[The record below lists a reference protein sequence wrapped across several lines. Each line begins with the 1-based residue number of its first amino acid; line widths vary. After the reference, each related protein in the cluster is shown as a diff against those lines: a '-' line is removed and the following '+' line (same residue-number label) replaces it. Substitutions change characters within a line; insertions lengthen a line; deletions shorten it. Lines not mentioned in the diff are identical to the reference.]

1 MHESKNAILTFIFRE
16 WLLLIS
22 LFGLIGTSFYLGKLP
37 HYSLEGVAPI
47 FLFFALFV
55 AAKGIEQSFFF
66 QCLARHME
74 GGRFLAP
81 KFVLLTFLISLVV
94 SIDVSLV
101 VMLPILFAMHIRN
114 KVNLAV
120 IVAMTAHLGAALT
133 PFGTP
138 QNLFIFSFYHLNV
151 AEFIRVIAPFSM
163 GLLLL
168 FFSASFFIRVEY
180 TAPESCEVPKVNW
193 MMTAVYLLL
202 FGSVVLTVFRIVPIY
217 IATLPPLFALLF
229 DRRSLRVDYLLL
241 LTFLIFLGLAENV
254 REIIDVWVNHPGHI
268 FLLTAGLSQIISNV
282 PATLL
287 LEKFT
292 GEWKALLWGSN
303 VGSFG
308 TPIAAMANLIAY
320 RLYLSSES
328 AAQSGSYLLR
338 FSGFSLMVLFAG
350 SGLYIGYLKGWFW

>member
-1 MHESKNAILTFIFRE
+1 MHESKNAVLTFVLKE

-22 LFGLIGTSFYLGKLP
+22 LLALGGTSLWLWKLP
-37 HYSLEGVAPI
+37 HYSWEGVEPI

-74 GGRFLAP
+74 GGHFLAP

-114 KVNLAV
+114 KINLA
-120 IVAMTAHLGAALT
+120 ILVALTAHVGAALT

-138 QNLFIFSFYHLNV
+138 QNLFIFSFFHLNV
-151 AEFIRVIAPFSM
+151 VEFIRVIAPFSM

-168 FFSASFFIRVEY
+168 FLAGSFFIRVEY
-180 TAPESCEVPKVNW
+180 TVPETVEAPKVNW
-193 MMTAVYLLL
+193 LMTVAYLLL
-202 FGSVVLTVFRIVPIY
+202 FSSVVLAVFHVVPVFV
-217 IATLPPLFALLF
+217 AVLPPLFALLF
-229 DRRSLRVDYLLL
+229 DRKSLRIDYLLL
-241 LTFLIFLGLAENV
+241 LTFLVFLGLAENV
-254 REIIDVWVNHPGHI
+254 RAIIDIWVTHPGHI

-292 GEWKALLWGSN
+292 GEWEALLWGSN

-320 RLYLSSES
+320 RLFLSSGS
-328 AAQSGSYLLR
+328 GAQSGRYLLR
-338 FSGFSLMVLFAG
+338 FTGFSLIALLAG
-350 SGLYIGYLKGWFW
+350 GGLYVGYLEGWFW

>member
-1 MHESKNAILTFIFRE
+1 MHENKNAVLTFIMKE

-22 LFGLIGTSFYLGKLP
+22 LLALGGTSLWLWKLP
-37 HYSLEGVAPI
+37 HYSLEGVEPI

-55 AAKGIEQSFFF
+55 AAKGIEKSFFF

-81 KFVLLTFLISLVV
+81 KFVLLTFLISLIV

-101 VMLPILFAMHIRN
+101 VILPILFAMHIRN
-114 KVNLAV
+114 KINLAV
-120 IVAMTAHLGAALT
+120 VVALTAHVGAALT

-151 AEFIRVIAPFSM
+151 VEFIRVIAPFSM

-168 FFSASFFIRVEY
+168 FLAASFFIRVEY
-180 TAPESCEVPKVNW
+180 TAPEACEAPKVNW
-193 MMTAVYLLL
+193 LMTVAYLLL
-202 FGSVVLTVFRIVPIY
+202 FGSVVLAVFRIIPIY
-217 IATLPPLFALLF
+217 IAVLPPLFALLF
-229 DRRSLRVDYLLL
+229 DRKSLRIDYLLL
-241 LTFLIFLGLAENV
+241 LTFLVFLGLAENV
-254 REIIDVWVNHPGHI
+254 RAIIDIWVTHPGHI

-292 GEWKALLWGSN
+292 QEWEALLWGSN

-320 RLYLSSES
+320 RLFLSSGS
-328 AAQSGSYLLR
+328 GAQSGRYLLR
-338 FSGFSLMVLFAG
+338 FTGFSLIALLAG
-350 SGLYIGYLKGWFW
+350 GGLYVGYLEGWFW